1 MSVALSFIG
10 GTPPLAK
17 LRMNLMFKKSFY
29 FWLAVAFHSFAPLII
44 GSAHL
49 LTVCANENQSQ

>member
-10 GTPPLAK
+10 GTGSFAK
-17 LRMNLMFKKSFY
+17 LRMNLKFKKWMSIG
-29 FWLAVAFHSFAPLII
+29 LAFAFHSFTPLCT

-49 LTVCANENQSQ
+49 LTVCA